1 MSNTSPPD
9 APALWGRILA
19 VLEAATPG
27 GLDDA
32 VKPAFFAAPAEHLAA
47 LGLAATAMTPRLRV
61 MLDAATGAL
70 AQVPAELTPAEQSA
84 AWLSYTNTRAA
95 LGVDSGSPRPEK
107 KAWELVDWSLADA
120 EIARRMGVGR
130 AAVLRQ
136 RRKHVK

>member
-1 MSNTSPPD
+1 MCDTPPD

-19 VLEAATPG
+19 VLEAATPA

-32 VKPAFFAAPAEHLAA
+32 ARPAFFAAPAEHLAGIA
-47 LGLAATAMTPRLRV
+47 LAATAMTPRLQL
-61 MLDAATGAL
+61 MLDAAAGAL
-70 AQVPAELTPAEQSA
+70 AHVPEELSPAEQSE

-95 LGVDSGSPRPEK
+95 LGMDSGSPRPDK
-107 KAWELVDWSLADA
+107 KAWALVDWSLTDA

-136 RRKHVK
+136 RRKRVK